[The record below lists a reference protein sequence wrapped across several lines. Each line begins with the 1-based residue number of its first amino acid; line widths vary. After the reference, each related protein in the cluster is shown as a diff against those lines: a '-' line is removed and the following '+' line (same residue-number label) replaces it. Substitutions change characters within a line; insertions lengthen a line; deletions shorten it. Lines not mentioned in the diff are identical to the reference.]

1 MTTNTETIRWLH
13 LSDFHV
19 GKDDYAS
26 RKMFEYII
34 EHVLEQKARG
44 FTPDFIFLTGDLANN
59 GLQAEY
65 EVFWLEFVDPLHTA
79 IGGDI
84 SQRTFAVPGNHDVN
98 RKEHP
103 AFSPDEINAPNSR
116 YFDPTDEGMHLRKML
131 APRFK
136 AYIENDITETAG
148 AFSDANGAFAQTISV
163 RGIQVGVAG
172 INTAWISKDDKD
184 ERRLSP
190 GKSLL
195 EAALNQIKGAHLN
208 IVLGHHPVS
217 WLYPDQQKS
226 IHSLLGKHNVLY
238 LHGHLHEAWAE
249 PNYGGGYP
257 YLAIQAGAGFQARE
271 NEKWRNGLVWGEA
284 DLKTGE
290 VKLQAWSWT
299 PSQQAWTP
307 ASEAFHASKLREGWW
322 HYELPHAKLMT
333 VDYTRAT
340 REITPP
346 RGWGIFDAEKLSSY
360 HVDLEKEVAL
370 RFFDGAVPDW
380 NTALSSSIP
389 RRKIVGD
396 LTGNYHDADTASRPI
411 ATVLLAAGCEGK
423 TTALLQA
430 AYEIIKGKAN
440 WRILQRRDD
449 SQEFLEKEII
459 PVLNPA
465 FNWLIVLDEV
475 DRVAPA
481 LLKLIAKLPPELCGR
496 VHCILGCRDSD
507 WRSSGAEA
515 LDWSRDTIFHTERLN
530 GLGQSDAESI
540 VSAWQSFGEEG
551 LGDLAKLP
559 SDQRVNALRYQA
571 TAEAKTEA
579 GAFFGAL
586 LTVRNGTDLHNHA
599 RHLLERLS
607 HRETPGGSTL
617 YDALAF
623 IAAMHSEGFNFLS
636 RAVLAEALNCPLD
649 KLRRDVLIPLG
660 QEAAATSTSSFLF
673 TRHRRIAEA
682 LVYVLEEE
690 FLDDVGSRY
699 VSLARA
705 ALSAYHSGAYILEL
719 GCWRFD
725 FASNFFEKGKKELAL
740 EIANTILSQEPGNS
754 LTRTNLVSLYRRA
767 GAPEESVRICLATVG
782 VIDNNRAFYTEW
794 GVAEGECKNHV
805 ANILLVAYSL
815 SDECAF
821 SSVDRETCVKALS
834 AIGVPLG
841 ALYDAYG
848 DPSFRDARMAIAIL
862 GKCAMHSAE
871 SQEYFNRHFVEVRA
885 QGAENINIEKAF
897 EKFAAGVVAAA
908 SRGHDAYLEEHI
920 PSIHKMNFLGL
931 EKLISNLSIK

>member
-1 MTTNTETIRWLH
+1 MTTNTKTIRWLH

-34 EHVLEQKARG
+34 EHVQEQKARG
-44 FTPDFIFLTGDLANN
+44 FTPDFLFLTGDLANN

-65 EVFWLEFVDPLHTA
+65 EVFWLEFVDPLQTA
-79 IGGDI
+79 IGGEI

-116 YFDPTDEGMHLRKML
+116 YFDPTDEGMTLRKIL

-136 AYIENDITETAG
+136 AYIENDITQTAG
-148 AFSDANGAFAQTISV
+148 AFSDANGAFAQIVSV
-163 RGIQVGVAG
+163 RGVQVGVVG

-195 EAALNQIKGAHLN
+195 ESALNEIKSANLH

-217 WLYPDQQKS
+217 WLYPDQQKP

-284 DLKTGE
+284 DLDIGE
-290 VKLQAWSWT
+290 VKLQAWRWT
-299 PSQQAWTP
+299 PGQQAWTP
-307 ASEAFHASKLREGWW
+307 ASEAFHASNLRESWW
-322 HYELPHAKLMT
+322 HYELPHAKLTT
-333 VDYTRAT
+333 VNYARAN

-346 RGWGIFDAEKLSSY
+346 KGWGIFDTEKLSQY
-360 HVDLEKEVAL
+360 QVELEKEVAL

-380 NTALSSSIP
+380 STALSSSIP
-389 RRKIVGD
+389 RRKIVGE
-396 LTGNYHDADTASRPI
+396 LTQNYLDADTASRSI
-411 ATVLLAAGCEGK
+411 ATILLAAGCEGK
-423 TTALLQA
+423 TTALLQS
-430 AYEIIKGKAN
+430 AYEIVKGKAN

-459 PVLNPA
+459 ALLNPA

-481 LLKLIAKLPPELCGR
+481 LLKFIEKLPPDLHGK
-496 VHCILGCRDSD
+496 VHFIMGCRDSD
-507 WRSSGAEA
+507 WRSSGADA
-515 LDWSRDTIFHTERLN
+515 LDWSRNTIFHTERLK
-530 GLGQSDAESI
+530 GLDQSDAERI
-540 VSAWQSFGEEG
+540 VTAWQSFGEEG

-559 SDQRVNALRYQA
+559 GDQRVEALRHQA
-571 TAEAKTEA
+571 VAEAKTDA

-607 HRETPGGSTL
+607 QRTIPGGNTL

-623 IAAMHSEGFNFLS
+623 IAVMHSEELNFLS
-636 RAVLAEALNCPLD
+636 RPVLAQVLNCPLD
-649 KLRRDVLIPLG
+649 KLRRDVLVPLG

-690 FLDDVGSRY
+690 FSDDIGLRY
-699 VSLARA
+699 VSLAKA
-705 ALSAYHSGAYILEL
+705 AISAYKNGGYILEL

-725 FASNFFEKGKKELAL
+725 FASNFFEKGKQELAL
-740 EIANTILSQEPGNS
+740 EIANTILSQEPDNS
-754 LTRTNLVSLYRRA
+754 LTRTNLISLYRRA
-767 GAPEESVRICLATVG
+767 GAPEEGVRICLATVG

-794 GVAEGECKNHV
+794 GVAEGECKNYV
-805 ANILLVAYSL
+805 ANVLLVAYSL
-815 SDECAF
+815 SDEGAF
-821 SSVDRETCVKALS
+821 RSVDRDTSVRALS

-848 DPSFRDARMAIAIL
+848 DPSFRDARMAIAVL
-862 GKCAMHSAE
+862 GKYVVSSTE
-871 SQEYFNRHFVEVRA
+871 SQEYFNRHLVEVRA
-885 QGAENINIEKAF
+885 QGAENMTIDKAF
-897 EKFAAGVVAAA
+897 NKLAAGVVAAA
-908 SRGHDAYLEEHI
+908 NRGHETYLEEHI
-920 PSIHKMNFLGL
+920 PSLHKMNFSGL
-931 EKLISNLSIK
+931 EKLITHLSS